1 MLTGGLSV
9 ISVVVSLM
17 YVHGLYFCC
26 CKYHFLQ
33 NKFRIFCLIC
43 AYRGVIEIS
52 VVVSISVLYV
62 HGCIYFV
69 AYFVF
74 YRTGLWSPEFMLTRL
89 LCVCTC
95 ISLLSYIYFKAYV
108 SNYKMIW
115 VFFVPWFWAPLGF
128 YFILFLWVPL
138 LACMTIGNDFVM
150 TLLSFVL

>member
-9 ISVVVSLM
+9 IYVVVSLM
-17 YVHGLYFCC
+17 YVHGLYFCW

-33 NKFRIFCLIC
+33 NKFRIFYLIC

-52 VVVSISVLYV
+52 VVVSVSVLYV
-62 HGCIYFV
+62 HGLYLFCCIFCFLQNRSLFPCIY
-69 AYFVF
+69 AYKVVMCLYMYF
-74 YRTGLWSPEFMLTRL
+74 
-89 LCVCTC
+89 
-95 ISLLSYIYFKAYV
+95 LLSCIYFKAYV

-138 LACMTIGNDFVM
+138 LACMTVGKDFVM